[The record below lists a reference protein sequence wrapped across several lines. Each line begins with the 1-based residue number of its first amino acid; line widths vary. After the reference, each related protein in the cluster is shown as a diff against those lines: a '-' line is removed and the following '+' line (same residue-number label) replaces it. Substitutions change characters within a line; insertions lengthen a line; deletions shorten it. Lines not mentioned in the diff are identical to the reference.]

1 VPQFTFRRVLLWS
14 LPAAVLG
21 LAAAMFLERWSER
34 RPADIC
40 PGHERP
46 SFDSLTVRP
55 ADFRLLVLT
64 AHRGYA
70 HRSIPAATLAL
81 HDLGARNGFAVKV
94 TDDPR
99 VLTGS
104 RMSDFAV
111 LVVLQTTGDFL
122 DSAQQVALQRY
133 VRAGGGVVGVHAALD
148 AESGWPWYHQ
158 LLGAE
163 FAGHPRIQQARLLPG
178 SWERIDEWYNYA
190 APPKADSVLLSVD
203 ERSYRGGRMGAS
215 HPVTWIRAFDGGRV
229 WYTAMGHTT
238 CSYAEP
244 AFLAHLLEGIRWA
257 ARVGETGKLD

>member
-1 VPQFTFRRVLLWS
+1 MPRFTLRRALLWS

-21 LAAAMFLERWSER
+21 LAAAMFLERSLER
-34 RPADIC
+34 RPADTC
-40 PGHERP
+40 PGHERA
-46 SFDSLTVRP
+46 SSDSLTVRP

-70 HRSIPAATLAL
+70 HRSITAATLAL
-81 HDLGARNGFAVKV
+81 YELGARNGFAVKV
-94 TDDPR
+94 TDDPGF
-99 VLTGS
+99 LTGS
-104 RMSDFAV
+104 RMGDFAV
-111 LVVLQTTGDFL
+111 LVLLQTTGDFL
-122 DSAQQVALQRY
+122 DNAQRAALQRY
-133 VRAGGGVVGVHAALD
+133 VRAGGGVVAVHAALD
-148 AESGWPWYHQ
+148 AESSWPWYHQ
-158 LLGAE
+158 LLGAD

-178 SWERIDEWYNYA
+178 SWERTDEWYNYG
-190 APPKADSVLLSVD
+190 APPNADRVLLSVD

-257 ARVGETGKLD
+257 ARVGETRKLD